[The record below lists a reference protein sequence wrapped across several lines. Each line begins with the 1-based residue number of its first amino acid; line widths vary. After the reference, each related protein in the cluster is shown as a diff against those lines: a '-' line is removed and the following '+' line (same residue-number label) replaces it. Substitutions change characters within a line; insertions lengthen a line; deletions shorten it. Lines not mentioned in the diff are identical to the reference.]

1 MLKKRKEDPLRLIWL
16 FAGSLIVN
24 TGISFIWP
32 LTTIYIHNYLHESL
46 TTAGIVLFINSAF
59 TMVGNGLGGWL
70 FDRWHPYNTILVGVT
85 TATISTFLLVLFH
98 GWPAYP
104 ILLVTLGLGNGIVVT
119 GLNSIATLINS
130 KNASYIFNVLY
141 FTQNLGLVF
150 GSLMVGFIL
159 PMGITYIF
167 ILAFVMFLFFNIVVA
182 IEYRGLNAAHNIHR
196 AKALPT
202 DTQDNQT
209 IPIGSKRAIISL
221 LVCVLSAW
229 IAYEQWNSNIS
240 SYMLSLHMSVK
251 LYSFLWTLNA
261 VLIVTLQPILT
272 HFDDWLTQHLHG
284 RLYLGFC
291 LFAFAFLL
299 LIGATHYARFFIAMA
314 LLTCGEI
321 LAFPAVSTFVND
333 RASDADK
340 GKYQGIVQSVASG
353 GRALG
358 PLIGALLIDNT
369 SYLVLFIFCTILV
382 LVAVSL
388 FAITNYLNKKKAG

>member
-1 MLKKRKEDPLRLIWL
+1 MIRKKEEDPLRLIWL

-46 TTAGIVLFINSAF
+46 TVAGVVLFINSAF
-59 TMVGNGLGGWL
+59 TMVGNGVGGWL
-70 FDRWHPYNTILVGVT
+70 FDRWHPYHTILVGVT

-119 GLNSIATLINS
+119 GLNSIATLIRS

-182 IEYRGLNAAHNIHR
+182 IEYRGLNNAHTNQKENSLTPKDNDHIPLG
-196 AKALPT
+196 AKR
-202 DTQDNQT
+202 
-209 IPIGSKRAIISL
+209 SIISL
-221 LVCVLSAW
+221 LVCVLAAW

-240 SYMLSLHMSVK
+240 SYMLSLHMSVRS
-251 LYSFLWTLNA
+251 YSFLWTLNA
-261 VLIVTLQPILT
+261 ILIVTLQPILT
-272 HFDDWLTQHLHG
+272 YFDDWLTRHLNG

-291 LFAFAFLL
+291 LFAGAFLL
-299 LIGATHYARFFIAMA
+299 LIGATHYARFFIAMG

-340 GKYQGIVQSVASG
+340 GKYQGIVQSVASA

-358 PLIGALLIDNT
+358 PLIGALIIDNA
-369 SYLVLFIFCTILV
+369 SYLVLFIFCTVLV
-382 LVAVSL
+382 LAVVSV
-388 FAITNYLNKKKAG
+388 FAVINSLNKKKAG

>member
-1 MLKKRKEDPLRLIWL
+1 MLKKREEDPLRLIWL

-32 LTTIYIHNYLHESL
+32 LTTIYIHDYLHESL
-46 TTAGIVLFINSAF
+46 TTAGVVLFINSAF

-70 FDRWHPYNTILVGVT
+70 FDRWHPYNTILVGVS

-119 GLNSIATLINS
+119 GLNSIATLIHS

-182 IEYRGLNAAHNIHR
+182 IEYRGLNASHNVHR
-196 AKALPT
+196 AKSLPT
-202 DTQDNQT
+202 DEQNKQT
-209 IPIGSKRAIISL
+209 IPVKSKRAIISL
-221 LVCVLSAW
+221 LICVLSAW

-299 LIGATHYARFFIAMA
+299 LIGATQYSRFFIAMA

-321 LAFPAVSTFVND
+321 LAFPAVSTFVNN
-333 RASDADK
+333 RASDVDK
-340 GKYQGIVQSVASG
+340 GKYQGIVQSVASA

-369 SYLVLFIFCTILV
+369 SYLILFIFCTILV
-382 LVAVSL
+382 LVAVSV
-388 FAITNYLNKKKAG
+388 FALINYLNKKKAG